1 MEMHDLCAAAI
12 RETSCV
18 LATAVKVEGHAYR
31 KQGVSMLLTERGDM
45 FGSISPGC
53 LESDLQARVG
63 HVLETGKL
71 EWVEYDMRPEE
82 DWSWGETIGCGG
94 FVLVLLEPVHEE
106 LRSVMHE
113 MYACLEEGIAVELL
127 RRFHADYSRTEY
139 VLKRRNGIL
148 GHMEI
153 PSTNLAALHAGKESE
168 KEETVGGT
176 ERMNPDKAEETEA
189 LSNSAMA
196 AEQRWNMPRCL
207 SSVHSPKPR
216 LVIVGA
222 GNDAIPV
229 AGLAGASG
237 FRVVVADWRES
248 LCNAKRFPQ
257 AERVLGF
264 PNEIMPVLQI
274 RSGDY
279 VILMSH
285 QFPREREFLE
295 LLAACEYRY
304 LGILG
309 SKTRTVRLLKG
320 LPMLPNLH
328 APVGL
333 SIGADGPQE
342 IAVSIVAEL
351 IADRRAVSAR
361 KPTAGGG
368 GACETDRDRA
378 RGRSEQPTGA

>member
-71 EWVEYDMRPEE
+71 EWVEYDMRPED

-94 FVLVLLEPVHEE
+94 LVLVLLEPVHEE

-113 MYACLEEGIAVELL
+113 MYACLEEGFAVELL
-127 RRFHADYSRTEY
+127 RRFHTDYSRTDY
-139 VLKRRNGIL
+139 VLKRMNGIHS
-148 GHMEI
+148 HMEV
-153 PSTNLAALHAGKESE
+153 PSANLSALHAGKESE
-168 KEETVGGT
+168 KEEMVGGT
-176 ERMNPDKAEETEA
+176 ERMSPDTAEETEA

-207 SSVHSPKPR
+207 SSVHSPEPR

-237 FRVVVADWRES
+237 FRIVVADWRES
-248 LCNAKRFPQ
+248 LCNAERFPR
-257 AERVLGF
+257 AERVVGF

-274 RSGDY
+274 RSSDY

-309 SKTRTVRLLKG
+309 SKTRTGRLLKG

-351 IADRRAVSAR
+351 IADRRAVAAR
-361 KPTAGGG
+361 KPPAGGG
-368 GACETDRDRA
+368 KADETDRDRA
-378 RGRSEQPTGA
+378 RGWSEQPTRA

>member
-12 RETSCV
+12 RERSCV

-71 EWVEYDMRPEE
+71 EWVEYDMRPED

-94 FVLVLLEPVHEE
+94 LVLVLLEPVHEE
-106 LRSVMHE
+106 LRSVMYE

-139 VLKRRNGIL
+139 VLKRMNGIL
-148 GHMEI
+148 SHTDV
-153 PSTNLAALHAGKESE
+153 PSANLAALHAGRDSE

-176 ERMNPDKAEETEA
+176 GRMNPDTAEKTEA

-196 AEQRWNMPRCL
+196 VEQRWNMPRCL
-207 SSVHSPKPR
+207 SSIHSPKPR

-248 LCNAKRFPQ
+248 LCNAERFPQ

-264 PNEIMPVLQI
+264 PNEIMSVLQI

-285 QFPREREFLE
+285 QFPREREFLQ

-309 SKTRTVRLLKG
+309 SKTRTGRLLKG
-320 LPMLPNLH
+320 LPTLPNLH

-333 SIGADGPQE
+333 TIGADGPQE

-351 IADRRAVSAR
+351 IADRRAVSKR
-361 KPTAGGG
+361 KPPAGGG
-368 GACETDRDRA
+368 EAYETGRDRA

>member
-248 LCNAKRFPQ
+248 LCNAKRFPGG
-257 AERVLGF
+257 ARAGF
-264 PNEIMPVLQI
+264 SK
-274 RSGDY
+274 RD
-279 VILMSH
+279 H
-285 QFPREREFLE
+285 
-295 LLAACEYRY
+295 ACPADPKR
-304 LGILG
+304 
-309 SKTRTVRLLKG
+309 G
-320 LPMLPNLH
+320 LRHTDEPP
-328 APVGL
+328 
-333 SIGADGPQE
+333 
-342 IAVSIVAEL
+342 
-351 IADRRAVSAR
+351 VSAR
-361 KPTAGGG
+361 TRVFGAVGSLRVSISRNSGFQNKNSKTAEGSAHASQFACTG
-368 GACETDRDRA
+368 GAVHRG
-378 RGRSEQPTGA
+378 GRSARNCR